1 MAPSADTPVETN
13 GASSSKKPLTL
24 YETSTQ
30 YKHWRFSASQLEERR
45 RRMNETAVN
54 AIRQVHKA
62 EEEGSSSRISFLTF
76 DEELLLVKQ
85 YLTTIPKM
93 CKLHQFPEEVEATAM
108 TFLKRFYLKN
118 TVMDWHPRN
127 VMLTAI
133 YLATKT
139 TNNPMAI
146 DTYVANIPRTT
157 ANDVLELEFLVA
169 QSLNFQLAVWGPH
182 RAAWGVWL
190 DLQTLQDWGKEEAR
204 DAFAAVEGYVSASR
218 LTDAEFIYAPSQ
230 IAAAAWHLAN
240 PALLEKWLAAK
251 GESGALP
258 LIKSIASL
266 IEKEGKTPDL
276 AVARDVDARLKIC
289 KNPEKVEGSKAYL
302 RRQAEHEQE
311 AAAKRQKKAERAA
324 KALADDPFATEPING
339 VEQNGSKI
347 GEVDMDDDD

>member
-1 MAPSADTPVETN
+1 MAPSADPPPETN
-13 GASSSKKPLTL
+13 GASSSKEPLTL
-24 YETSTQ
+24 YEVSTQ
-30 YKHWRFSASQLEERR
+30 YKHWRFSAAQLEERR
-45 RRMNETAVN
+45 RRMNEVAVN
-54 AIRQVHKA
+54 AIRQVHEA
-62 EEEGSSSRISFLTF
+62 EEEGSSCRISFLTF

-108 TFLKRFYLKN
+108 SFLKRFYLKN

-146 DTYVANIPRTT
+146 DQYVANIPRTT

-169 QSLNFQLAVWGPH
+169 QSLNFQLAVWGAH
-182 RAAWGVWL
+182 RAAWGIWL
-190 DLQTLQDWGKEEAR
+190 DLQTLPEWNKE
-204 DAFAAVEGYVSASR
+204 AAQGAYAVADEYVSVSR

-230 IAAAAWHLAN
+230 IAAAAWHLAD

-258 LIKSIASL
+258 LIKTIASL
-266 IEKEGKTPDL
+266 IEKEGKAPNL
-276 AVARDVDARLKIC
+276 AVAKDVDARLRIC

-302 RRQAEHEQE
+302 RRQAEQQE
-311 AAAKRQKKAERAA
+311 EATAKRQKKAERAA
-324 KALADDPFATEPING
+324 KALADDPFASVPIDG
-339 VEQNGSKI
+339 AEQNGTKI
-347 GEVDMDDDD
+347 GEFDMDDDD